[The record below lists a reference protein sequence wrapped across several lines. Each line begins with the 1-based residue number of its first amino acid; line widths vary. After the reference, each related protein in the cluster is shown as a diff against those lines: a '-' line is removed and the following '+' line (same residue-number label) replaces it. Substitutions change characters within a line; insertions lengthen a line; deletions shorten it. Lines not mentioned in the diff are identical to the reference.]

1 ISNYIDISKDSQ
13 NIVELPSGDETLS
26 TKGNSDNVRNVNNQ
40 QTRINENR
48 QLYQNAGYD
57 DNDLRRD
64 VSQYRFGD
72 DNNNDQRNITNGTV
86 SIQEDIRSNNISENE
101 ILDDNNN
108 NNNHQRDQWSG
119 RFDFFFATLGYA
131 VGLGAVL
138 RFPYLCYRNGGGVF
152 LIPYIIFLFFL
163 GIPLFYL
170 EVNLGQFTSQGATHC
185 WRMAP
190 IFKGLGISMSIMSF
204 FFTVYYTMLVGYSVL
219 YFILSFRKELQWA
232 TCGSWANCISNFS
245 SFTTQS
251 NYENTYKYPNDRFL
265 YTFLGQNLT
274 EISSWNITNGT
285 QYGKPVLPSDD
296 YFNNYILNKSEG
308 IDFISTIDWRLVLC
322 LLGTW
327 ILIYVCLCGGVKISG
342 KIVYFTSVF
351 PYVILLILGIRGW
364 ILPGMSNGIYFY
376 MKPDLNRLGET
387 RVWNDAANQIF
398 FILSVTYGG
407 LITLSS
413 YNKFNQSTL
422 GNTLLVSIANVITS
436 IFAGFVMFAYLGYLA
451 HITGQNVQDV
461 VSQGPG
467 LAFIVYPYAV
477 TTLPVAPLWSI
488 LFFFMLILLGLD
500 SVFASIETVVV
511 TITDQIQILR
521 RYNALVTFIVC
532 TVMFGLGLLLC
543 TNAGFY
549 WLTLLDNFTGSYAA
563 YIIGLLECICIAYVY
578 EFILFLGSNNFRS
591 DVEAMLGS
599 KNWGVRFY
607 FIFQICWSFITP
619 LVIIG
624 LIVFTSLNYP
634 PLEVG
639 NYTYPLWA
647 NNLGWALMGLILSG
661 FVLYAIYAIIYFVI
675 IKKNSCRI
683 LINPQPDW
691 GPLLE
696 QNRKKVNYHYGEHDG
711 YLVRLFDKFK
721 KNTLSKQKLDGSN
734 SIDVDNNGEETTVSN
749 QQARNQVEIEFTI
762 RL

>member
-1 ISNYIDISKDSQ
+1 
-13 NIVELPSGDETLS
+13 
-26 TKGNSDNVRNVNNQ
+26 
-40 QTRINENR
+40 
-48 QLYQNAGYD
+48 
-57 DNDLRRD
+57 
-64 VSQYRFGD
+64 
-72 DNNNDQRNITNGTV
+72 
-86 SIQEDIRSNNISENE
+86 
-101 ILDDNNN
+101 
-108 NNNHQRDQWSG
+108 
-119 RFDFFFATLGYA
+119 
-131 VGLGAVL
+131 
-138 RFPYLCYRNGGGVF
+138 
-152 LIPYIIFLFFL
+152 
-163 GIPLFYL
+163 
-170 EVNLGQFTSQGATHC
+170 
-185 WRMAP
+185 
-190 IFKGLGISMSIMSF
+190 
-204 FFTVYYTMLVGYSVL
+204 
-219 YFILSFRKELQWA
+219 
-232 TCGSWANCISNFS
+232 
-245 SFTTQS
+245 
-251 NYENTYKYPNDRFL
+251 
-265 YTFLGQNLT
+265 
-274 EISSWNITNGT
+274 
-285 QYGKPVLPSDD
+285 
-296 YFNNYILNKSEG
+296 NYILNKSEG

-327 ILIYVCLCGGVKISG
+327 ILIYICLFGGVKVSG

-364 ILPGMSNGIYFY
+364 MLPGMSDGIYFY
-376 MKPDLNRLGET
+376 MKPDVSRLRET

-422 GNTLLVSIANVITS
+422 GNTLLVSVANVITS

-451 HITGQNVQDV
+451 HITGQNITDV
-461 VSQGPG
+461 VSEGPG

-563 YIIGLLECICIAYVY
+563 FIIGLLECICIAYVY
-578 EFILFLGSNNFRS
+578 GSNNFRS
-591 DVEAMLGS
+591 DVEAMLGP
-599 KNWGVRFY
+599 KNWGVRLY
-607 FIFQICWSFITP
+607 VIFQICWSFITP

-634 PLEVG
+634 PLKLG
-639 NYTYPLWA
+639 NYTYPRWA
-647 NNLGWALMGLILSG
+647 NSLGWALMGLILSG
-661 FVLYAIYAIIYFVI
+661 FVFYAIYAIIYFVI

-696 QNRKKVNYHYGEHDG
+696 QNRKKVNYHYGERDG
-711 YLVRLFDKFK
+711 YLVRLFDKITK
-721 KNTLSKQKLDGSN
+721 KTLSKQNLDGSN
-734 SIDVDNNGEETTVSN
+734 SINIDNNGEETSASN
-749 QQARNQVEIEFTI
+749 QQARNQVEIEFTT

>member
-1 ISNYIDISKDSQ
+1 
-13 NIVELPSGDETLS
+13 
-26 TKGNSDNVRNVNNQ
+26 
-40 QTRINENR
+40 
-48 QLYQNAGYD
+48 
-57 DNDLRRD
+57 
-64 VSQYRFGD
+64 
-72 DNNNDQRNITNGTV
+72 
-86 SIQEDIRSNNISENE
+86 
-101 ILDDNNN
+101 
-108 NNNHQRDQWSG
+108 
-119 RFDFFFATLGYA
+119 
-131 VGLGAVL
+131 
-138 RFPYLCYRNGGGVF
+138 VF

-251 NYENTYKYPNDRFL
+251 NYENTYKYPNGRFL
-265 YTFLGQNLT
+265 YTFLGQNFT
-274 EISSWNITNGT
+274 EIGSWNITNGT
-285 QYGKPVLPSDD
+285 QYGKPILPSDD

-327 ILIYVCLCGGVKISG
+327 ILIYICLCGGVKISG

-364 ILPGMSNGIYFY
+364 MLPGMSNGIYFY
-376 MKPDLNRLGET
+376 MKPDVSRLRET

-422 GNTLLVSIANVITS
+422 GNTLVVSIANVITS

-451 HITGQNVQDV
+451 HITGQNVKDV
-461 VSQGPG
+461 VSEGPG

-563 YIIGLLECICIAYVY
+563 FIIGLLECICIAYVY
-578 EFILFLGSNNFRS
+578 GGNSSSNRYYYTTDPNTTPPNVKFKRKKKYEEHLLVWMAISSKGKSSIYTHRSKLAIKEGPYLNECLCKRLYPFIKKHHQNDGSNNFRS

-634 PLEVG
+634 PLQLG
-639 NYTYPLWA
+639 NYKYPLWA
-647 NNLGWALMGLILSG
+647 NKLGWALMGLILSG
-661 FVLYAIYAIIYFVI
+661 FVFYAIYAIIYFVI

-711 YLVRLFDKFK
+711 YLIRLFDKITK
-721 KNTLSKQKLDGSN
+721 KTLSKQKLDGSN
-734 SIDVDNNGEETTVSN
+734 SIDIDNNGQETSVSN

>member
-1 ISNYIDISKDSQ
+1 
-13 NIVELPSGDETLS
+13 
-26 TKGNSDNVRNVNNQ
+26 
-40 QTRINENR
+40 
-48 QLYQNAGYD
+48 
-57 DNDLRRD
+57 
-64 VSQYRFGD
+64 
-72 DNNNDQRNITNGTV
+72 
-86 SIQEDIRSNNISENE
+86 
-101 ILDDNNN
+101 
-108 NNNHQRDQWSG
+108 
-119 RFDFFFATLGYA
+119 
-131 VGLGAVL
+131 
-138 RFPYLCYRNGGGVF
+138 
-152 LIPYIIFLFFL
+152 
-163 GIPLFYL
+163 
-170 EVNLGQFTSQGATHC
+170 
-185 WRMAP
+185 
-190 IFKGLGISMSIMSF
+190 
-204 FFTVYYTMLVGYSVL
+204 MLVGYSVL

-251 NYENTYKYPNDRFL
+251 NYENTYKYPNGRFL
-265 YTFLGQNLT
+265 YTFLGQNFT
-274 EISSWNITNGT
+274 EIGSWNITNGT
-285 QYGKPVLPSDD
+285 QYGKPILPSDD

-327 ILIYVCLCGGVKISG
+327 ILIYICLCGG
-342 KIVYFTSVF
+342 IVYFTSVF

-364 ILPGMSNGIYFY
+364 MLPGMSNGIYFY
-376 MKPDLNRLGET
+376 MKPDVSRLRET

-422 GNTLLVSIANVITS
+422 GNTLVVSIANVITS

-451 HITGQNVQDV
+451 HITGQNVKDV
-461 VSQGPG
+461 VSEGPG

-563 YIIGLLECICIAYVY
+563 FIIGLLECICIAYVY
-578 EFILFLGSNNFRS
+578 GLLIFRDAKVSEQMSEAISQERKSAPKYTNNDQERRAQSNCLKLYKILKPNVQLILDDEKYFTLGGNSSSNRYYYTTDPNTTPPNVKFKRKKKYEEHLLVWMAISSKGKSSIYTHRSKLAIKEGPYLNECLCKRLYPFIKKHHQNDEFILFLGSNNFRS

-634 PLEVG
+634 PLQLG
-639 NYTYPLWA
+639 NYKYPLWA
-647 NNLGWALMGLILSG
+647 NKLGWALMGLILSG
-661 FVLYAIYAIIYFVI
+661 FVFYAIYAIIYFVI

-711 YLVRLFDKFK
+711 YLIRLFDKITK
-721 KNTLSKQKLDGSN
+721 KTLSKQKLDGSN
-734 SIDVDNNGEETTVSN
+734 SIDIDNNGEETSVSN